1 MPVRKSLKQ
10 SKPTDFEPK
19 RKNPISLG
27 SDSNIDNDFKP
38 LKIGGKNTGLEFAD
52 NKILSSAEE
61 FVTLK
66 ERTEHLKVS
75 KITGNKSA
83 GFYSPQII
91 IQSDS
96 ATDSESGLWFN
107 VFTSGST
114 FIKTGGD
121 YSQLSLQSPTSIYNT
136 CGNDTSYGF
145 VWWKG
150 DFGAGTNVTVA
161 NLHSGGQL
169 KLSEASNAVADVAG
183 YGQIWVKDE
192 SPNELYFTN
201 DAGNDI
207 QLTSGSGIA
216 TISDEAIQDK
226 VGAMFSSNTETL
238 ITATYQDADGTIDL
252 VVDNDLSNYDNSSS
266 GFITATLTN
275 EQVQDIVGA
284 MFTSNTETRIS
295 ATYQDG
301 DGTIDLAV
309 DDMTANDNT
318 TYAISCVD
326 GDNSDEE
333 KIRLTAGGSGSGT
346 DDVVLEAGTGLSIAR
361 DGDKITFTNTVTD
374 TDTVLTS
381 EQVQDIVGA
390 MFTSNTE
397 TRISATY
404 EDGDGTIDLVV
415 DDMTAD
421 TNTNQLTTFVVEDGD
436 GTEVT
441 ISQDKEWKFVEGT
454 GIDIDWTD
462 VDNGTDADPYD
473 LTITCNLEGTELAS
487 TGETGGNKYLRED
500 GDGTCSWQTVSASGN
515 FLADNADDTMEGTLT
530 IDKNNSTASNG
541 TTKGLF
547 VDVDR
552 TGNVSSGV
560 DYVYGLD
567 VDLDVS
573 GSSNHVQL
581 IYGIECAVT
590 ADDMG
595 SGSSQAIGL
604 SLSATGADT
613 NIGINNNT
621 ADGGTD
627 YKQVSSADT
636 DDYFSMVTTTNG
648 ATTLATVDD
657 GGATAHLTLDP
668 DGDLIISGA
677 DTKID
682 ATKKLYLD
690 GGTDSYI
697 HESSADVLQIY
708 AGGDKIVEMTE
719 ATTGNKTDF
728 GTTGVGFTQFEP
740 TYNASDTNVNFND
753 YGNKAFVTFGSGNIT
768 DMNLYFP
775 DVSCN
780 CTLLL
785 KQDGSGSRTVTNWK
799 TFDQADGN
807 ESTVVWSGGSAPTLT
822 TTANKLDI
830 ISFYWDNDNHKAYG
844 VASLNF

>member
-1 MPVRKSLKQ
+1 MPKRRSIKTS
-10 SKPTDFEPK
+10 SPSDFEPK
-19 RKNPISLG
+19 RKNPIQLG
-27 SDSNIDNDFKP
+27 SDSNIDNDLKP
-38 LKIGGKNTGLEFAD
+38 LKIGGKTTPL
-52 NKILSSAEE
+52 KISNDTIE
-61 FVTLK
+61 V
-66 ERTEHLKVS
+66 
-75 KITGNKSA
+75 
-83 GFYSPQII
+83 
-91 IQSDS
+91 
-96 ATDSESGLWFN
+96 
-107 VFTSGST
+107 GST
-114 FIKTGGD
+114 
-121 YSQLSLQSPTSIYNT
+121 LLYN
-136 CGNDTSYGF
+136 GRE
-145 VWWKG
+145 V
-150 DFGAGTNVTVA
+150 
-161 NLHSGGQL
+161 
-169 KLSEASNAVADVAG
+169 
-183 YGQIWVKDE
+183 
-192 SPNELYFTN
+192 
-201 DAGNDI
+201 
-207 QLTSGSGIA
+207 LTS
-216 TISDEAIQDK
+216 
-226 VGAMFSSNTETL
+226 
-238 ITATYQDADGTIDL
+238 
-252 VVDNDLSNYDNSSS
+252 
-266 GFITATLTN
+266 TLTT
-275 EQVQDIVGA
+275 EEVQDIVGA
-284 MFTSNTETRIS
+284 MFSGNTETRIT
-295 ATYQDG
+295 ATYQDS
-301 DGTIDLAV
+301 DGTIDLEV
-309 DDMTANDNT
+309 DDLDTDSNT
-318 TYAISCVD
+318 TYSISCVD

-361 DGDKITFTNTVTD
+361 SGDKITFTNT
-374 TDTVLTS
+374 
-381 EQVQDIVGA
+381 
-390 MFTSNTE
+390 E
-397 TRISATY
+397 T
-404 EDGDGTIDLVV
+404 
-415 DDMTAD
+415 D
-421 TNTNQLTTFVVEDGD
+421 TNTTYSAGTNLSQVGVTFNVDDAFLKNDADDTTSGTITAGGFDSSGTWTFSGASGGDVAITEIHSGTSFSDDDTSLMTAGAIKEKIEDYGYTTNTGDITGVDLTG
-436 GTEVT
+436 
-441 ISQDKEWKFVEGT
+441 GT
-454 GIDIDWTD
+454 GISIDSET
-462 VDNGTDADPYD
+462 NTTSGSYSA
-473 LTITCNLEGTELAS
+473 TITCNLEGTEVVS

-567 VDLDVS
+567 IDLDVS

-581 IYGIECAVT
+581 IYGIELDVT

-595 SGSSQAIGL
+595 SGSSQVIGL
-604 SLSATGADT
+604 NLSATGADT
-613 NIGINNNT
+613 NIGIYNDT

-627 YKQVSSADT
+627 YKQVSSADS

-807 ESTVVWSGGSAPTLT
+807 ESTVVWAGGSAPTLT

>member
-1 MPVRKSLKQ
+1 MPKRRSIKTS
-10 SKPTDFEPK
+10 SPSDFEPK
-19 RKNPISLG
+19 RKNPIQLG
-27 SDSNIDNDFKP
+27 SDSNIDNDLKP
-38 LKIGGKNTGLEFAD
+38 LKIGGKTTPL
-52 NKILSSAEE
+52 KISNDTIE
-61 FVTLK
+61 V
-66 ERTEHLKVS
+66 
-75 KITGNKSA
+75 
-83 GFYSPQII
+83 
-91 IQSDS
+91 
-96 ATDSESGLWFN
+96 
-107 VFTSGST
+107 GST
-114 FIKTGGD
+114 
-121 YSQLSLQSPTSIYNT
+121 LLYN
-136 CGNDTSYGF
+136 GRE
-145 VWWKG
+145 V
-150 DFGAGTNVTVA
+150 
-161 NLHSGGQL
+161 
-169 KLSEASNAVADVAG
+169 
-183 YGQIWVKDE
+183 
-192 SPNELYFTN
+192 
-201 DAGNDI
+201 
-207 QLTSGSGIA
+207 LTS
-216 TISDEAIQDK
+216 
-226 VGAMFSSNTETL
+226 
-238 ITATYQDADGTIDL
+238 
-252 VVDNDLSNYDNSSS
+252 
-266 GFITATLTN
+266 TLTT
-275 EQVQDIVGA
+275 EEVQDIVGA
-284 MFTSNTETRIS
+284 MFSGNTETRIT
-295 ATYQDG
+295 ATYQDS
-301 DGTIDLAV
+301 DGTIDLEV
-309 DDMTANDNT
+309 DDLDTDSNT
-318 TYAISCVD
+318 TYSISCVD

-361 DGDKITFTNTVTD
+361 SGDKITFTNTETD
-374 TDTVLTS
+374 TNTTYSAGSLLDLSTTTFNVDLTELTDGTADVVGS
-381 EQVQDIVGA
+381 EDELVYLDDGVQKRKQIDEIKLGQ
-390 MFTSNTE
+390 FNNDQGWTSNT
-397 TRISATY
+397 
-404 EDGDGTIDLVV
+404 GDITGVDL
-415 DDMTAD
+415 TA
-421 TNTNQLTTFVVEDGD
+421 
-436 GTEVT
+436 
-441 ISQDKEWKFVEGT
+441 GT
-454 GIDIDWTD
+454 GISIDSET
-462 VDNGTDADPYD
+462 NTTSGSYSA
-473 LTITCNLEGTELAS
+473 TITCNLEGTEVVS

-595 SGSSQAIGL
+595 SGSSQAIGFN
-604 SLSATGADT
+604 LSATGADT
-613 NIGINNNT
+613 NIGIYNNT

-627 YKQVSSADT
+627 YKQVSSADA

-708 AGGDKIVEMTE
+708 AGGDKILEMTE

-785 KQDGSGSRTVTNWK
+785 KQDISGSRTVTNWK

-807 ESTVVWSGGSAPTLT
+807 ESTVVWAGGSAPTLT
-822 TTANKLDI
+822 ATANKLDI